1 MLVMSVLNK
10 ILSKDLQKSWI
21 SEMSSR
27 GYIQHMINGL
37 VDDDNQLRDLNP
49 RPEPL
54 RALYIFQSKI
64 VILFLHILHC
74 MIKVFNYILTLTSW
88 DLTN

>member
-37 VDDDNQLRDLNP
+37 IDDDNQLRDLTP

-54 RALYIFQSKI
+54 RALFIFQSKI
-64 VILFLHILHC
+64 VIYFNFLILL
-74 MIKVFNYILTLTSW
+74 MLI
-88 DLTN
+88 